1 MVYKIMLRYILF
13 FFLISCSGYRLAQQ
27 DNPLA
32 QYGINSVSLPMF
44 FNYSN
49 QTDIAGHFTK
59 ETYKLLSGYRGLK
72 IKNGYQESA
81 DAILIGIIKTP
92 EKISY
97 TTQPNNLRV
106 AQNRAA
112 NAIGSKRQ
120 NFYIPGTTIISLS
133 LHIILIKKPTEQE
146 LMLLKSGIGD
156 QIKASSRII
165 FNEIVPLQGQ
175 YAREVF
181 DNSAISDAVS
191 VTATQNAGI
200 QRKVIRNLSEQAA
213 TSVRDLI
220 LYAF

>member
-1 MVYKIMLRYILF
+1 MVWSFILI
-13 FFLISCSGYRLAQQ
+13 LLSSCSGYRMSQQ

-32 QYGINSVSLPMF
+32 QYGIKSVSLPMF

-49 QTDIAGHFTK
+49 QTDASSHFTK
-59 ETYKLLSGYRGLK
+59 ETYRLLSAYKGLK
-72 IKNGYQESA
+72 LKNGYRTEA
-81 DAILIGIIKTP
+81 DAVLIGIIKSP
-92 EKISY
+92 EKISL
-97 TTQPNNLRV
+97 TTQPNNLRF

-112 NAIGSKRQ
+112 NAIGSTREK
-120 NFYIPGTTIISLS
+120 FYIPGTTDISLY
-133 LHIILIKKPTEQE
+133 LHVILIKKPSDQE
-146 LMLLKSGIGD
+146 LMLLQSGIGD

-165 FNEIVPLQGQ
+165 FNELIPLRGQ

-181 DNSAISDAVS
+181 DNSSTSDAVS

-213 TSVRDLI
+213 ISIRDLI

>member
-1 MVYKIMLRYILF
+1 MVWYFILLLF
-13 FFLISCSGYRLAQQ
+13 SSCSGYRLSQQ

-32 QYGINSVSLPMF
+32 QYGIRSLSLPMF

-49 QTDIAGHFTK
+49 QTDVSGHFTK
-59 ETYKLLSGYRGLK
+59 ETYRLLSTYKGLQLRNGYRPD
-72 IKNGYQESA
+72 A
-81 DAILIGIIKTP
+81 DAILIGIIKSP
-92 EKISY
+92 EKISF
-97 TTQPNNLRV
+97 TAQPNNLRV
-106 AQNRAA
+106 AQNRAGT
-112 NAIGSKRQ
+112 AIGSQRQ
-120 NFYIPGTTIISLS
+120 NFYIPGTTDISLF

-165 FNEIVPLQGQ
+165 FNEVIPLRGQ

-191 VTATQNAGI
+191 VTATQNAGLH
-200 QRKVIRNLSEQAA
+200 RKVIRNLSEQAA
-213 TSVRDLI
+213 ISVRDLI